1 LIFRLKKELI
11 HTNEHIRKKQNQKS
25 YIYIYIYIYEYN
37 KFSTSKGQ
45 YLFKDLYHSCV
56 DSLIEKDNLP
66 KQLYKRNSF
75 FYIYENTP
83 TIYFVK
89 K

>member
-1 LIFRLKKELI
+1 LIFRLKKQLI
-11 HTNEHIRKKQNQKS
+11 HTNEHIRKNKIKNL
-25 YIYIYIYIYEYN
+25 IYIYIYEYN

-45 YLFKDLYHSCV
+45 YLFEDLYHSCV
-56 DSLIEKDNLP
+56 DSLIEKDNQP

-75 FYIYENTP
+75 LFIYENTP

>member
-1 LIFRLKKELI
+1 MIFRLKKTI
-11 HTNEHIRKKQNQKS
+11 NTHKRAYKKKQNQKS
-25 YIYIYIYIYEYN
+25 FIYIYEYN

-45 YLFKDLYHSCV
+45 YLFEDLYHSYV

-83 TIYFVK
+83 TIYF
-89 K
+89 